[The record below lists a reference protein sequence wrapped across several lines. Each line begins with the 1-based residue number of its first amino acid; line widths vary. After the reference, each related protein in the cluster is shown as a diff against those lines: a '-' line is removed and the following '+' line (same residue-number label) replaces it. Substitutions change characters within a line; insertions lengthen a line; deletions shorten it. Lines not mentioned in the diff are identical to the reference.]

1 MNNEKDLVQEEIIDL
16 GQAKR
21 GVLTE
26 TSLAAFGDH
35 IKMMVSW
42 IFGENVFFPKKIKGT
57 QSEVDK
63 FLKALSR
70 EKNYMKSYKKYGLA
84 DKRTH
89 NNKYKLDKA
98 VQDFEK
104 ETKLVWPF
112 K

>member
-35 IKMMVSW
+35 IKMMMSW
-42 IFGENVFFPKKIKGT
+42 IFGENVFFPSKIKGT
-57 QSEVDK
+57 RSEVDK
-63 FLKALSR
+63 FLRALSNETR
-70 EKNYMKSYKKYGLA
+70 YMKSYRKYGLG
-84 DKRTH
+84 DRRTYDSR
-89 NNKYKLDKA
+89 YKLDRA

-104 ETKLVWPF
+104 ETKLKWPF